1 MSLFVVGIT
10 AAAGLVPHARAGRV
24 QWRTGVLFAVAGMFG
39 AYAGGR
45 LAARIPGEILLAGL
59 ALMMIVTA
67 VAMLR
72 RRPLSTP
79 VIERSRPVVLLLAQG
94 AAVGLL
100 TGLVGAGGGF
110 LIVPALVVLGGLS
123 MQTAVGTSLLVIALN
138 AGAGL
143 LGHLPEAGIDWPL
156 ALAIAALAVAGSL
169 AGARLCTRIDPL
181 VLRRGFGWF
190 VIAIGASILSG
201 QLAH

>member
-1 MSLFVVGIT
+1 
-10 AAAGLVPHARAGRV
+10 
-24 QWRTGVLFAVAGMFG
+24 
-39 AYAGGR
+39 
-45 LAARIPGEILLAGL
+45 
-59 ALMMIVTA
+59 
-67 VAMLR
+67 
-72 RRPLSTP
+72 
-79 VIERSRPVVLLLAQG
+79 VVLLLAQG

-123 MQTAVGTSLLVIALN
+123 MQAAVGTSLLVIALH

-143 LGHLPEAGIDWPL
+143 LGHLPEAGMDWPL
-156 ALAIAALAVAGSL
+156 AFAIAALAVAGSL
-169 AGARLCTRIDPL
+169 AGARLCARVDPV

-190 VIAIGASILSG
+190 VIAIGASVLTG